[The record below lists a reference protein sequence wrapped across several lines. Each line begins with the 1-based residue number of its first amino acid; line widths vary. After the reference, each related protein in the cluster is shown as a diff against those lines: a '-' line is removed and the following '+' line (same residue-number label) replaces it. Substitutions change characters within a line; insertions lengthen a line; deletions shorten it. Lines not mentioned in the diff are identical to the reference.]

1 VIGVSAPAIAI
12 VDYRMG
18 NLRSVEKGFLA
29 AGVAGVAV
37 TGDARSLARAR
48 GIVLP
53 GVGAFRDAAAN
64 LTSLGLREALLE
76 RVAAGVPLLGICL
89 GMQLLASIGLE
100 DGEWEGLGLVPGRCE
115 RLDGSRVKVPH
126 MGWNT
131 VEYPRESSLFS
142 GIEAGSAFYFVHS
155 YHVVPEASGA
165 AIGVTDYGG
174 PFVSAVQS
182 GSVFGVQFHP
192 EKSSERGLALLRNF
206 ARIVSEAAA

>member
-1 VIGVSAPAIAI
+1 MSGASAPAIAI

-37 TGDARSLARAR
+37 TDDAGTLRRAR

-64 LTSLGLREALLE
+64 LASSGLREVLLE
-76 RVAAGVPLLGICL
+76 RAEAGVPLLGICL
-89 GMQLLASIGLE
+89 GMQLLASVGLE

-115 RLDGSRVKVPH
+115 RLTGDVKVPH

-131 VEYPRESSLFS
+131 VEYPRESPLFA

-155 YHVVPEASGA
+155 YHVIPEAAGA
-165 AIGVTDYGG
+165 AIGVTDYGA
-174 PFVSAVQS
+174 PFVSALQA
-182 GSVFGVQFHP
+182 GNVFGVQFHP

-206 ARIVSEAAA
+206 ATIVSEAAA